1 MKLWVWGSSPVGPL
15 SLYEVEE
22 DQEVFSH
29 LALGTVVQ
37 GYGEMVH
44 GIYKLGRRAA
54 TSPALVPSWS

>member
-1 MKLWVWGSSPVGPL
+1 M
-15 SLYEVEE
+15 SLCEVEE